1 MDAKTIQI
9 LNGHQDVVFEIQASS
24 SIISIFSEDNL
35 HIFSKMLIKKAEP
48 KMLAIDKFNGT
59 PENIFSSELVKAMNS
74 GLQKL

>member
-1 MDAKTIQI
+1 M
-9 LNGHQDVVFEIQASS
+9 
-24 SIISIFSEDNL
+24 
-35 HIFSKMLIKKAEP
+35 IKKAEP